1 MELMGLESF
10 DSCSIPLRTFFL
22 KYFPNFSKYF
32 YHEIQTINCMSKE
45 SLDDLRYE
53 LELKNAEIDE
63 LNMEL
68 QEKIE
73 EINKLKLYSTKLKY
87 EKKNLEDK
95 LDTKIDYDKARIK
108 ELDDLQEK
116 IIQKE
121 AIIED
126 KHDQVKY
133 LRSLIDDYKGQ
144 LGKNTE
150 NLEVQLRKISK
161 SYDNLLAQK
170 DAIIQKQD
178 EQIANLIKS
187 NEEIVKSNKT
197 NIISLKLQNEKYQE
211 IIDKFTKT
219 S

>member
-1 MELMGLESF
+1 MIPALFSF
-10 DSCSIPLRTFFL
+10 KAFFANIFKISL
-22 KYFPNFSKYF
+22 NYF
-32 YHEIQTINCMSKE
+32 YDETQTINCMTQE

-63 LNMEL
+63 LGMEL
-68 QEKIE
+68 QEKVE

-108 ELDDLQEK
+108 ELNDLEEK
-116 IIQKE
+116 IKE
-121 AIIED
+121 KESIIED

-133 LRSLIDDYKGQ
+133 LRSLIDDYKEQ
-144 LGKNTE
+144 LGRNTE
-150 NLEVQLRKISK
+150 NLELQLKKLTK
-161 SYDNLLAQK
+161 SYEDLLAQK

-178 EQIANLIKS
+178 EQIANLTKV

-211 IIDKFTKT
+211 IIDKITKT
-219 S
+219 N